1 MGVDSEIKKFFKY
14 QPFDKFVYRLPAFP
28 LNQLKEILDEKKEL
42 WEWFTN
48 ERIAEAIYV
57 GSPDLF
63 KQLQRMSCGEVK
75 GKDKIHKIEVSF
87 IKYLSRMST
96 RCTPF
101 GLFATCSV
109 GQIGTTTQLYVNS
122 HISRRTR
129 LDMYYLCA
137 LAQDLLKRPDIKKEI
152 RYYPNNTLYKL
163 GRHRRYIEYKY
174 SDNRRMHTISSVER
188 SKYLDAILK
197 KAASGILVEEMLD
210 YLNEQG
216 IEKGDAHCFVEN
228 LIQSQLLISELDVVI
243 VGEVY
248 WDKIITVLSQMNLAD
263 DTHQLINSLCHIN
276 LLLKKIDQGDSHSLK
291 YYQQVVDVVNKMPIP
306 YTEKFLFQ
314 IDATRKSMIAT
325 LGETVI
331 IELQSLLSF
340 FSKMDSME
348 SSPLDS
354 FINAFYER
362 YEEREVPLA
371 IALDSEIGIG
381 YPLGH
386 GIGDISP
393 IIDNLILPKRQ
404 KVAKATTNV
413 QTLLLEKLLK
423 AEKEGDNE
431 IVFHEEEFNLV
442 PENWDGF
449 PEILCSV
456 FQVVGLEDGRPLLN
470 IKSISGSSAAN
481 LISRFAHLDP
491 EIEEL
496 VKDISKKESEL
507 EKEGVLAE
515 IVHLPGS
522 RVGNILS
529 RPHLREYEIVYLT
542 SSDLPE
548 INKICIDDLMLSC
561 RGGRLVLRSKKMNRK
576 VIPRLTTA
584 HNYYNDTLPV
594 YRFLCDMQY
603 QGKRTTFRFDWGEL
617 GDRMAYRPRVRYGNS
632 ILSLAAWT
640 IRQDEIT
647 AFFRLSDSDLIDAIT
662 SWRIKRGIP
671 LYALLPEGDNEL
683 FIDFHSILS
692 VRAFLSTVRGR
703 IKFELLEFIFT
714 QDELP
719 VKGPDGEYVNECI
732 VAFYK
737 DLK

>member
-1 MGVDSEIKKFFKY
+1 MKKLFKY

-28 LNQLKEILDEKKEL
+28 LNQLKEVLDEKKEL
-42 WEWFTN
+42 LEWFAN
-48 ERIAEAIYV
+48 DRIAEAIYV
-57 GSPDLF
+57 GSPNLF
-63 KQLQRMSCGEVK
+63 NELQRMSCSGVK
-75 GKDKIHKIEVSF
+75 EMDKIHKIKVSF

-109 GQIGTTTQLYVNS
+109 GQIGTATQLYVNS
-122 HISRRTR
+122 DISRCTR
-129 LDMYYLCA
+129 LDMYYLCT
-137 LAQDLLKRPDIKKEI
+137 LVQSLSKLPDVKEKL

-163 GRHRRYIEYKY
+163 GGYRRYVEYKY
-174 SDNRRMHTISSVER
+174 SNNRRMHTISSVEG

-197 KAASGILVEEMLD
+197 KTASGMLIKEMLD
-210 YLNEQG
+210 YLNEQR
-216 IEKGDAHCFVEN
+216 IEEGDAQCFIEN

-243 VGEVY
+243 TGGVY
-248 WDKIITVLSQMNLAD
+248 WDKMITVLSQMNLAD
-263 DTHQLINSLCHIN
+263 DTRQLIDSLCHIN
-276 LLLKKIDQGDSHSLK
+276 LLLKKIDMGDSHSLK
-291 YYQQVVDVVNKMPIP
+291 YYQQVVDVVSNMPIP

-314 IDATRKSMIAT
+314 IDATRKSIIAT

-340 FSKMDSME
+340 FSKMDSVE

-354 FINAFYER
+354 FRNAFHER
-362 YEEREVPLA
+362 YEEREIPLA
-371 IALDSEIGIG
+371 IALDSELGIG

-393 IIDNLILPKRQ
+393 IIDNLILPQRQ
-404 KVAKATTNV
+404 RVTKSTTSV

-423 AEKEGDNE
+423 AEKEGGNE

-442 PENWDGF
+442 PENWNGF
-449 PEILCSV
+449 PETLYSV
-456 FQVVGLEDGRPLLN
+456 FQVVSLENGKPLLN
-470 IKSISGSSAAN
+470 IKSIGGSSAAN

-491 EIEEL
+491 KTDEL

-507 EKEGVLAE
+507 EKEGILAE
-515 IVHLPGS
+515 IVHLPSS

-542 SSDLPE
+542 SSNLPE
-548 INKICIDDLMLSC
+548 TNRICIDDLMLSC

-576 VIPRLTTA
+576 IIPRLTSA
-584 HNYYNDTLPV
+584 HNYYNDTLPI

-617 GDRMAYRPRVRYGNS
+617 GDRIAYRPRVRYGNS

-640 IRQDEIT
+640 IRQDEII
-647 AFFRLSDSDLIDAIT
+647 AFFRLPDSDLIDNVT
-662 SWRIKRGIP
+662 LWRTRRGIP
-671 LYALLPEGDNEL
+671 LYALLSEGDNEL
-683 FIDFHSILS
+683 FIDFHNILS
-692 VRAFLSTVRGR
+692 VRAFLSTVRNR
-703 IKFELLEFIFT
+703 IGFQLLEFIFT
-714 QDELP
+714 QDELL
-719 VKGPDGEYVNECI
+719 VKGPDGEYLNECI
-732 VAFYK
+732 VAFYRE
-737 DLK
+737 LK

>member
-1 MGVDSEIKKFFKY
+1 MKKLFKY

-28 LNQLKEILDEKKEL
+28 LNQLKEVLDEKKEL
-42 WEWFTN
+42 LEWFAN
-48 ERIAEAIYV
+48 DRIAEAIYV
-57 GSPDLF
+57 GSPNLF
-63 KQLQRMSCGEVK
+63 NELQRMSCSGVK
-75 GKDKIHKIEVSF
+75 EMDKIHKIKVSF

-109 GQIGTTTQLYVNS
+109 GQIGTATQLYVNS
-122 HISRRTR
+122 DISRCTR
-129 LDMYYLCA
+129 LDMYYLCT
-137 LAQDLLKRPDIKKEI
+137 LVQSLSKLPDVKEKL

-163 GRHRRYIEYKY
+163 GGYRRYVEYKY
-174 SDNRRMHTISSVER
+174 SNNRRMHTISSVEG

-197 KAASGILVEEMLD
+197 KTASGMLIKEMLD
-210 YLNEQG
+210 YLNEQR
-216 IEKGDAHCFVEN
+216 IEEGDAQCFIEN

-243 VGEVY
+243 TGGVY
-248 WDKIITVLSQMNLAD
+248 WDKMITVLSQMNLAD
-263 DTHQLINSLCHIN
+263 DTRQLIDSLCHIN
-276 LLLKKIDQGDSHSLK
+276 LLLKKIDMGDSHSLK
-291 YYQQVVDVVNKMPIP
+291 YYQQVVDVVSNMPIP

-314 IDATRKSMIAT
+314 IDATRKSIIAT

-340 FSKMDSME
+340 FSKMDSVE

-354 FINAFYER
+354 FRNAFHER
-362 YEEREVPLA
+362 YEEREIPLA
-371 IALDSEIGIG
+371 IALDSELGIG

-393 IIDNLILPKRQ
+393 IIDNLILPQRQ
-404 KVAKATTNV
+404 RVTKSTTSV

-423 AEKEGDNE
+423 AEKEGGNE

-442 PENWDGF
+442 PENWNGF
-449 PEILCSV
+449 PETLYSV
-456 FQVVGLEDGRPLLN
+456 FQVVSLENGKPLLN
-470 IKSISGSSAAN
+470 IKSIGGSSAAN

-491 EIEEL
+491 KIEEL

-507 EKEGVLAE
+507 EKEGILAE
-515 IVHLPGS
+515 IVHLPSS

-542 SSDLPE
+542 SSNLPE
-548 INKICIDDLMLSC
+548 TNRICIDDLMLSC

-576 VIPRLTTA
+576 IIPRLTSA
-584 HNYYNDTLPV
+584 HNYYNDTLPI

-617 GDRMAYRPRVRYGNS
+617 GDRIAYRPRVRYGNS

-640 IRQDEIT
+640 IRQDEII
-647 AFFRLSDSDLIDAIT
+647 AFFRLPDSDLIDNVT
-662 SWRIKRGIP
+662 LWRT
-671 LYALLPEGDNEL
+671 
-683 FIDFHSILS
+683 S
-692 VRAFLSTVRGR
+692 VR
-703 IKFELLEFIFT
+703 
-714 QDELP
+714 
-719 VKGPDGEYVNECI
+719 
-732 VAFYK
+732 
-737 DLK
+737 